1 MADKKPK
8 GATSGLANLPFPVF
22 RYLPDLEGHL
32 RRSVRSLEKSGLKV
46 STLWGISYAGS
57 TINDYTVTFE
67 PLTAPPKGIPANA
80 LLVGFPSDGEATE
93 TPVAVYVAQ
102 GANDDETADIIESM
116 GTKRRFELTL
126 PRIVHHG
133 PGDDVQ
139 QQILVAATPEL
150 LSPRNAW
157 EEVVMSALE
166 DDDLVIRKLEEGLVI
181 AAFPAKADKK
191 SNNEALEQI
200 SSLMREKIRGKPFL
214 FNLLDPL
221 INPIDDIKIDDLGR
235 WGISI
240 ESRKAVLSGRI
251 LAVGMIDVETYINH
265 YLWVFEKVGVPLGS
279 VNISELA
286 NEMGAIIPVHG
297 KQLRA
302 FFNRAIMSIAYEGH
316 SLKEEA
322 MIKGRCDVES
332 AIAPP

>member
-1 MADKKPK
+1 VAEKKAK
-8 GATSGLANLPFPVF
+8 GAIPGLANLPFPIF

-32 RRSVRSLEKSGLKV
+32 KRSVRSLKKSGLKV
-46 STLWGISYAGS
+46 STLWSISYVGS
-57 TINDYTVTFE
+57 TMNDYTVSFE
-67 PLTAPPKGIPANA
+67 PLTAPPKGIPPNA
-80 LLVGFPSDGEATE
+80 LLVGFPAEGESTG

-116 GTKRRFELTL
+116 GTMRRFDLAL

-133 PGDDVQ
+133 PGEGAQ
-139 QQILVAATPEL
+139 TQILVAATPEL
-150 LSPRNAW
+150 LAPRAAW

-166 DDDLVIRKLEEGLVI
+166 DDDLVMRNLEDGFVI
-181 AAFPAKADKK
+181 AAFPAEADKK
-191 SNNEALEQI
+191 ANNEALDQI
-200 SSLMREKIRGKPFL
+200 ASLMQEKIRGKPFL

-221 INPIDDIKIDDLGR
+221 INPRDDMKIDDLGR
-235 WGISI
+235 WPISI
-240 ESRKAVLSGRI
+240 ESRKAVLSGKV
-251 LAVGMIDVETYINH
+251 LAVGMIDVEAYINH

-279 VNISELA
+279 VNVPELA
-286 NEMGAIIPVHG
+286 DEMGAIIPVHG

-332 AIAPP
+332 ALSP

>member
-1 MADKKPK
+1 MPDKKAK
-8 GATSGLANLPFPVF
+8 GVTSGLANLPFPVF

-32 RRSVRSLEKSGLKV
+32 KRSVRRLQKSGLKV

-80 LLVGFPSDGEATE
+80 LLVAFPSDGEATE

-133 PGDDVQ
+133 PGDGVQ
-139 QQILVAATPEL
+139 TQILVAATPEL
-150 LSPRNAW
+150 LSPRKVW

-166 DDDLVIRKLEEGLVI
+166 DNDLVMRDLEEGLVI
-181 AAFPAKADKK
+181 AAFPAEADKK
-191 SNNEALEQI
+191 ANNEALEQI
-200 SSLMREKIRGKPFL
+200 ASLMREKIRGKPFL

-221 INPIDDIKIDDLGR
+221 INPRDGVKIDDLGR

-240 ESRKAVLSGRI
+240 ESRKAVLSGEVI
-251 LAVGMIDVETYINH
+251 AVGMIDVETYINH

-279 VNISELA
+279 VNVPELA
-286 NEMGAIIPVHG
+286 NEMGAIIPIHG

-322 MIKGRCDVES
+322 QIKGRCDVES
-332 AIAPP
+332 AMAP

>member
-8 GATSGLANLPFPVF
+8 GVTPGLANIPFPVF

-32 RRSVRSLEKSGLKV
+32 KRSVRSLEKSGLKV

-67 PLTAPPKGIPANA
+67 PLTSPPKGIPANA
-80 LLVGFPSDGEATE
+80 LLVGFPSEGEASE
-93 TPVAVYVAQ
+93 LPVAVYVAQ

-133 PGDDVQ
+133 EGDGVQ
-139 QQILVAATPEL
+139 HQILVAATPEL

-166 DDDLVIRKLEEGLVI
+166 DDDLVIRNLEEGLVI
-181 AAFPAKADKK
+181 AAFPAEADKK
-191 SNNEALEQI
+191 ANNEALEQI
-200 SSLMREKIRGKPFL
+200 ASLMREKIRGKPFL
-214 FNLLDPL
+214 YNLLDPL
-221 INPIDDIKIDDLGR
+221 INPRDDIKIDDLGK

-240 ESRKAVLSGRI
+240 DARKAVLGGEVI
-251 LAVGMIDVETYINH
+251 AVGMIDVEAYINN
-265 YLWVFEKVGVPLGS
+265 YLWVFEKVGVPLGN

-332 AIAPP
+332 AIGS